1 MRRLLQRKLC
11 RRKTLLFTL
20 FLLSLTIGIT
30 PLSAKEVT
38 DVLTNAGLIN
48 KTTTTYTA
56 FSGKSFSS
64 NAVYAGNIAGD
75 GGTIQ
80 MTNKTATASYI
91 ATTGSGGVL
100 KKIKLYWNTKTTT
113 SSSSPR
119 KVAVYAKNTAYT
131 TNYSDNKV
139 GTNVSTLQYSKDNP
153 TSEYT
158 FNADTEYTYIALFAV
173 GGALYLDKI
182 EITWE
187 SGTTSEPQNF
197 DSAHDQF
204 TGLTWNGSAY
214 DLTMTYGDTFTL
226 SPKSSTSPAITYAIA
241 DGAATDVVSIDGNKL
256 TALKAGTTTITAS
269 WSADGNWKADTRTIN
284 VTVNHAPVCGDIT
297 FSPAAGEVARGT
309 EVTLS
314 CENATEITYT
324 VTPTGGTASEPTTV
338 TANTAKVT
346 INEACTISATA
357 KNKEGVATTT
367 FTAKYTITAAPL
379 CGDITFS
386 PADGSVVDAGS
397 TVTISCENAA
407 KITYTVTTDG
417 VAEDPVVV
425 TGSSA
430 TVTINAACTI
440 TAKAENADGVA
451 TEEFSASYTLPVL
464 KGYTLFTDY
473 GADDSVPDGDY
484 IFVGK
489 VTKGDK
495 TYYME
500 GQNGTNGYR
509 TATEVTPND
518 GVISVKES
526 FEIHIQK
533 ESDSNY
539 SLITK
544 DGKYLYD
551 NSNDK
556 SINLYEGTETQGKGI
571 WTPSFNEGN
580 LVFKTGSN
588 YLCFNASSPRFK
600 TYSSIQAYFSLYAP
614 KSDALGDI
622 KFSPAS
628 GSTVDEGTEI
638 TISAQNATSL
648 AYSIKTGDVWSESVM
663 ITGNSVNVPV
673 TEDCTISVIAKN
685 DETHEQ
691 KSAEAT
697 YTVVHPVTYELVEEY
712 NGNDIPNGDY
722 IFASS
727 KDDGSSFAIM
737 GNKID
742 KYREAIPVTPTG
754 NKFDAY
760 ARYAIKVQK
769 EGNGNYSLITS
780 EGKYLYSNTSQD
792 LKEGDVT
799 KAGKWKPEVTGST
812 VLFTYIDA
820 DADANVDAVIKY
832 NISTTPTRFKAY
844 KASSTNGMRPISLY
858 TVQTTKCGTVIFNPA
873 PGSEVPINSTVK
885 ISCKN
890 ATQISYSITKD
901 GVYQATVDVPGNT
914 AEVTI
919 TENCTIQA
927 QGTNDEGDSE
937 IAYANYTVQTPFTLY
952 TDFYEETGTPYIP
965 DGDYVLVGSVS
976 SGESAGEYYMAEQ
989 KDDYRVANKIQPLE
1003 DGRLPIDNKYQIN
1016 IKKEDSGNYS
1026 LTTADGKYIYAV
1038 SSTKTS
1044 GEGESQTTTTTYSV
1058 KEGEAADGQGK
1069 WKANIE
1075 KGKVYFSWAEDESYG
1090 HFKFNPQSPRFK
1102 TYDPD
1107 SNSMVSFSLY
1117 STNIPLCR
1125 DLKFD
1130 HADRSSV
1137 VRGSSVTISCINAA
1151 KIFYSVDSPFNVT
1164 TVEGNKASV
1173 IISDDC
1179 MISAY
1184 AVNAAGVR
1192 SGDEISAFYT
1202 VIDPYVQFTG
1212 YGSEGSVPDGKYL
1225 FVGQNA
1231 TTGALSYMA
1240 EEDIDSNGSIYRNAV
1255 EVTPFEDGRIGVS
1268 DKYAITVK
1276 KEEGAN
1282 YSLITADGKYL
1293 YAYSSTDP
1301 SGEGESQTTTTTYS
1315 VIGGDAD
1322 QGQGQWT
1329 ANVADNK
1336 VEFAWSNPDMGT
1348 LRFNSGA
1355 SRFKTYVGSTG
1366 TKFYLY
1372 APTPKPAQVVC
1383 DATITN
1389 KEIKIAVNKTITFK
1403 SEGAGK
1409 MACEILEDDE
1419 EGNSVETFEIV
1430 DGDTYVFTTSPKA
1443 TYQVVNIIPYDQY
1456 GAAHTPSSLCVG
1468 VTTFNLPKI
1477 SYHFVDGE
1485 DKAAFY
1491 ADNGTITEIRPY
1503 RIDGTLE
1510 EAGTYSDNVIPFRF
1524 SQPRFKVTAQNEIG
1538 DTVEE
1543 SFSFIDVLSER
1554 EGVESP
1560 YSAYLVYKNATGTTY
1575 ERNEAVFELDKAVDS
1590 FTYSM
1595 EGVLLK
1601 GNDLKNDYPF
1611 LLEDY
1616 TISLHVSWL
1625 RADSP
1630 IFLQA
1635 KDNTGSEAPAR
1646 AKALD
1651 DIDAAV
1657 GIYDF
1662 VESGGAPLYFNS
1674 EGKNAINGSV
1684 VFVPFEYAQL
1694 KIDNIQDVVTAIG
1707 EILDEDDTEEVF
1719 YNLQGVRVENPDK
1732 GIYIRVKG
1740 NKTEKIL
1747 K

>member
-20 FLLSLTIGIT
+20 FLLSLIIGTT
-30 PLSAKEVT
+30 PASAKEVT
-38 DVLTNAGLIN
+38 DVLTKNALIGTN
-48 KTTTTYTA
+48 TGYTT
-56 FSGKSFSS
+56 FPEKKFPSG
-64 NAVYAGNIAGD
+64 AGYAGKIAGD

-80 MTNKTATASYI
+80 MTNKTAQASFI

-100 KKIKLYWNTKTTT
+100 KKIKLYWNTTKTTD
-113 SSSSPR
+113 SSTSPR
-119 KVAVYAKNTAYT
+119 KLSIYAQDNPYT
-131 TNYSDNKV
+131 TTYSDNKV
-139 GTNVSTLQYSKDNP
+139 GTNVSTLQYAKDNP
-153 TSEYT
+153 ISEYT
-158 FNADTEYTYIALFAV
+158 FDAEYTYIALFAIN
-173 GGALYLDKI
+173 GACYFDKI

-187 SGTTSEPQNF
+187 DGTTSEPQNF

-204 TGLTWNGSAY
+204 TGLTWNDTSSAY

-226 SPKSSTSPAITYAIA
+226 TPKSSTPPTITYAIA
-241 DGAATDVVSIDGNKL
+241 DGKATDVVSIEGNKL
-256 TALKAGTTTITAS
+256 TAIKAGTTTITAS
-269 WSADGNWKADTRTIN
+269 WAADDNWNAGSRDIN
-284 VTVNHAPVCGDIT
+284 VTVNHAPECGDIT
-297 FSPAAGEVARGT
+297 FTPAAGEVARGT

-338 TANTAKVT
+338 NANTAKVT

-357 KNKEGVATTT
+357 KNKEGVGTTE
-367 FTAKYTITAAPL
+367 FTAGYTITAAPL

-397 TVTISCENAA
+397 KVTISCENAA
-407 KITYTVTTDG
+407 KITYTVITDG
-417 VAEDPVVV
+417 VAADPVVV
-425 TGSSA
+425 AGASTQ
-430 TVTINAACTI
+430 VTINAACTI
-440 TAKAENADGVA
+440 KAKAENADGVA
-451 TEEFSASYTLPVL
+451 TEEFTASYTLPVM
-464 KGYTLFTDY
+464 KEYTLFTDY
-473 GADDSVPDGDY
+473 GADNSVPEGDY

-489 VTKGDK
+489 GTSSDEIHY
-495 TYYME
+495 YYME
-500 GQNGTNGYR
+500 GQNDKDEYR
-509 TATEVTPND
+509 IATEVTPVD

-551 NSNDK
+551 DK
-556 SINLYEGTETQGKGI
+556 AKLKEGTDTKWKGI
-571 WTPSFNEGN
+571 WTPSVKDGN

-588 YLCFNASSPRFK
+588 SLCFNASSPRFK

-622 KFSPAS
+622 KFSPA
-628 GSTVDEGTEI
+628 
-638 TISAQNATSL
+638 
-648 AYSIKTGDVWSESVM
+648 
-663 ITGNSVNVPV
+663 
-673 TEDCTISVIAKN
+673 
-685 DETHEQ
+685 
-691 KSAEAT
+691 
-697 YTVVHPVTYELVEEY
+697 
-712 NGNDIPNGDY
+712 
-722 IFASS
+722 
-727 KDDGSSFAIM
+727 
-737 GNKID
+737 
-742 KYREAIPVTPTG
+742 
-754 NKFDAY
+754 
-760 ARYAIKVQK
+760 
-769 EGNGNYSLITS
+769 
-780 EGKYLYSNTSQD
+780 
-792 LKEGDVT
+792 
-799 KAGKWKPEVTGST
+799 
-812 VLFTYIDA
+812 
-820 DADANVDAVIKY
+820 
-832 NISTTPTRFKAY
+832 
-844 KASSTNGMRPISLY
+844 
-858 TVQTTKCGTVIFNPA
+858 

-890 ATQISYSITKD
+890 ATQISYSITKNE
-901 GVYQATVDVPGNT
+901 GSSTTVVVPGSV

-919 TENCTIQA
+919 TEDCIIEA
-927 QGTNDEGDSE
+927 KGTNDEGDSD
-937 IAYANYTVQTPFTLY
+937 IADAIYTVQEPFTLY
-952 TDFYEETGTPYIP
+952 TDFYEETGAPYIP

-989 KDDYRVANKIQPLE
+989 KDTYRVANKIQPLE
-1003 DGRLPIDNKYQIN
+1003 DGRLPIDNKYHIN

-1026 LTTADGKYIYAV
+1026 LTTADGKYIYAAAN
-1038 SSTKTS
+1038 
-1044 GEGESQTTTTTYSV
+1044 YSV
-1058 KEGEAADGQGK
+1058 KEGEAAAGQGK
-1069 WKANIE
+1069 WKANI
-1075 KGKVYFSWAEDESYG
+1075 KNGKVYFSWADPSYG
-1090 HFKFNPQSPRFK
+1090 DFKFNPQSPRFK
-1102 TYDPD
+1102 TYDPK
-1107 SNSMVSFSLY
+1107 STNLVSFSLY

-1212 YGSEGSVPDGKYL
+1212 YGSNGSVPDGKYL

-1240 EEDIDSNGSIYRNAV
+1240 EEDVDSNGSVYRNAV
-1255 EVTPFEDGRIGVS
+1255 KVTPFVDGRIGVN

-1293 YAYSSTDP
+1293 YASTFTP
-1301 SGEGESQTTTTTYS
+1301 TSGEGESQTTTYS

-1322 QGQGQWT
+1322 LGQGQWT
-1329 ANVADNK
+1329 ANVEENK

-1348 LRFNSGA
+1348 LRYLSGEN
-1355 SRFKTYVGSTG
+1355 SRFKTYPGSTG

-1383 DATITN
+1383 TDATIIN
-1389 KEIKIAVNKTITFK
+1389 KEIKIAVNKTITFH

-1409 MACEILEDDE
+1409 MACEILEEDE
-1419 EGNSVETFEIV
+1419 ERNSVETFDIV

-1477 SYHFVDGE
+1477 SYNFVDGVDGE

-1510 EAGTYSDNVIPFRF
+1510 EAGTYPDNVITFRF

-1538 DTVEE
+1538 DVVEE
-1543 SFSFIDVLSER
+1543 SFSFIQELCER
-1554 EGVESP
+1554 NNIEGGA
-1560 YSAYLVYKNATGTTY
+1560 YSVVINYKNANSAEVASFPIAETALGSLNWTMDGY
-1575 ERNEAVFELDKAVDS
+1575 LVNESDD
-1590 FTYSM
+1590 
-1595 EGVLLK
+1595 LLET
-1601 GNDLKNDYPF
+1601 YPF
-1611 LLEDY
+1611 LIKESYITLHIAPYNSDGP
-1616 TISLHVSWL
+1616 TILNVKIATP
-1625 RADSP
+1625 AD
-1630 IFLQA
+1630 
-1635 KDNTGSEAPAR
+1635 GGEGVYGAPAH
-1646 AKALD
+1646 AP
-1651 DIDAAV
+1651 AAGDLVATV
-1657 GIYDF
+1657 GNYNF
-1662 VESGGAPLYFNS
+1662 VVNGGSPLYFD
-1674 EGKNAINGSV
+1674 GQDKNFIKGNIEVS
-1684 VFVPFEYAQL
+1684 PFEYANISITS
-1694 KIDNIQDVVTAIG
+1694 IDDVTTEVSD
-1707 EILDEDDTEEVF
+1707 ILDEDAEEVF

>member
-20 FLLSLTIGIT
+20 FLLSLIIGTT
-30 PLSAKEVT
+30 PASAKEVT
-38 DVLTNAGLIN
+38 VTFTMKDYFTIESGSKVVKSLTLNDDFGATFTKGTSDPAYFVNGEAIRVY
-48 KTTTTYTA
+48 KSKGTSIGSATITTTNSNYTITSIVGAYDSNESNTYEFTIA
-56 FSGKSFSS
+56 DGKSGKYITDENTTIRLHHF
-64 NAVYAGNIAGD
+64 NI
-75 GGTIQ
+75 
-80 MTNKTATASYI
+80 
-91 ATTGSGGVL
+91 
-100 KKIKLYWNTKTTT
+100 
-113 SSSSPR
+113 
-119 KVAVYAKNTAYT
+119 
-131 TNYSDNKV
+131 
-139 GTNVSTLQYSKDNP
+139 
-153 TSEYT
+153 
-158 FNADTEYTYIALFAV
+158 TY
-173 GGALYLDKI
+173 DD
-182 EITWE
+182 
-187 SGTTSEPQNF
+187 GTTSDPRQDVTLSWSE
-197 DSAHDQF
+197 SAVS
-204 TGLTWNGSAY
+204 TNIGE
-214 DLTMTYGDTFTL
+214 TFTAPTL
-226 SPKSSTSPAITYAIA
+226 TVNPADATSSLVYSSSDKSVAEI
-241 DGAATDVVSIDGNKL
+241 ATDGTVTI
-256 TALKAGTTTITAS
+256 KAVGQTTITAAIPDDKETYKPK
-269 WSADGNWKADTRTIN
+269 SASYTLTVIDPNEVYYLVKTAADFD
-284 VTVNHAPVCGDIT
+284 VTQECILVAYNANSYQAAMGAQNSTKDYRDAVPYSPIATSLPDQLNAPAGTVPFTLEPVPNASTYYIKVNADKYLSLSGSGATTKEVVAQSSATKIDLSFQSDNRASLKISGGSRLLGYNNTTSPKRFASYADNSTYNQVYLYQKKSDALGEIK
-297 FSPAAGEVARGT
+297 FSPAAGEVLRDT
-309 EVTLS
+309 EVTIS
-314 CENATEITYT
+314 AKNATQLYYIFDYEE
-324 VTPTGGTASEPTTV
+324 TGSGHFVDGSSTTV
-338 TANTAKVT
+338 TITKD
-346 INEACTISATA
+346 CTIEVIAKKGTEDQKTASAT
-357 KNKEGVATTT
+357 
-367 FTAKYTITAAPL
+367 YTIKAAPL
-379 CGDITFS
+379 CGAITFD
-386 PADGSVVDAGS
+386 PADGTEVEEGS
-397 TVTISCENAA
+397 SISISCENAV
-407 KITYTVTTDG
+407 KLTYTITKNEVTSD
-417 VAEDPVVV
+417 VVEV
-425 TGSSA
+425 EGSST
-430 TVTINAACTI
+430 TVSVTEPCTLTVNAV
-440 TAKAENADGVA
+440 NADNIAA
-451 TEEFSASYTLPVL
+451 TQASASYT
-464 KGYTLFTDY
+464 
-473 GADDSVPDGDY
+473 
-484 IFVGK
+484 I
-489 VTKGDK
+489 
-495 TYYME
+495 
-500 GQNGTNGYR
+500 
-509 TATEVTPND
+509 
-518 GVISVKES
+518 
-526 FEIHIQK
+526 
-533 ESDSNY
+533 
-539 SLITK
+539 
-544 DGKYLYD
+544 
-551 NSNDK
+551 
-556 SINLYEGTETQGKGI
+556 
-571 WTPSFNEGN
+571 
-580 LVFKTGSN
+580 
-588 YLCFNASSPRFK
+588 
-600 TYSSIQAYFSLYAP
+600 AP
-614 KSDALGDI
+614 K
-622 KFSPAS
+622 
-628 GSTVDEGTEI
+628 T
-638 TISAQNATSL
+638 
-648 AYSIKTGDVWSESVM
+648 
-663 ITGNSVNVPV
+663 
-673 TEDCTISVIAKN
+673 
-685 DETHEQ
+685 
-691 KSAEAT
+691 
-697 YTVVHPVTYELVEEY
+697 TYELVEAY
-712 NGNDIPNGDY
+712 NGNDIPDGNY
-722 IFASS
+722 IFASTTANGS
-727 KDDGSSFAIM
+727 FMMKGQEKD
-737 GNKID
+737 
-742 KYREAIPVTPTG
+742 YRIADDVTITE
-754 NKFDAY
+754 NKFGAY
-760 ARYAIKVQK
+760 PRFEITVKK
-769 EGNGNYSLITS
+769 EDNGYYSLITNDNNYIYATAEKKVAETTETNKD
-780 EGKYLYSNTSQD
+780 EGK
-792 LKEGDVT
+792 
-799 KAGKWKPEVTGST
+799 GKWQPEISGST
-812 VLFTYIDA
+812 MKLKWVNGEQNFGYFVMNKTANQERFTT
-820 DADANVDAVIKY
+820 Y
-832 NISTTPTRFKAY
+832 NSDQA
-844 KASSTNGMRPISLY
+844 PISLY

-890 ATQISYSITKD
+890 ATQISYSITKNSAS
-901 GVYQATVDVPGNT
+901 QAPVVVPGSV

-919 TENCTIQA
+919 TEDCIIEA
-927 QGTNDEGDSE
+927 KCTNDEGDSK
-937 IAYANYTVQTPFTLY
+937 IADAIYSVQEPFTLY
-952 TDFYEETGTPYIP
+952 TDFYEETGAPYIP
-965 DGDYVLVGSVS
+965 DGNYVLVGSVS
-976 SGESAGEYYMAEQ
+976 TGESAGEYYMAEQ

-1075 KGKVYFSWAEDESYG
+1075 KGKVYFSWADDPSYG
-1090 HFKFNPQSPRFK
+1090 DFKFNPQSPRFK
-1102 TYDPD
+1102 TYDPA
-1107 SNSMVSFSLY
+1107 NTNLVSFSLY

-1130 HADRSSV
+1130 HADGSTV
-1137 VRGSSVTISCINAA
+1137 VRGSTVTISCINAA
-1151 KIFYSVDSPFNVT
+1151 KIIYSVNSPSNVT

-1192 SGDEISAFYT
+1192 SGDEITADYT

-1212 YGSEGSVPDGKYL
+1212 YGSDGSVPDGKYL
-1225 FVGQNA
+1225 FVGENA
-1231 TTGALSYMA
+1231 TAKELSYMA

-1255 EVTPFEDGRIGVS
+1255 KVTPFEDGRIGVS

-1293 YAYSSTDP
+1293 YAESSTDP
-1301 SGEGESQTTTTTYS
+1301 SVEGESQTTTTTYS

-1336 VEFAWSNPDMGT
+1336 VEFAWSDPNMGT

-1383 DATITN
+1383 TDATITN
-1389 KEIKIAVNKTITFK
+1389 EEIQIAVNKTITFK

-1409 MACEILEDDE
+1409 MACQVLDSS
-1419 EGNSVETFEIV
+1419 NVETFDIV
-1430 DGDTYVFTTSPKA
+1430 DGDTYTFTAASEPTEQII
-1443 TYQVVNIIPYDQY
+1443 TIIPYDKY
-1456 GAAHTPSSLCVG
+1456 GAAYNPSKLVVSVHTHDVP
-1468 VTTFNLPKI
+1468 TI
-1477 SYHFVDGE
+1477 SYNLLEDVNKVKFIATNGE
-1485 DKAAFY
+1485 
-1491 ADNGTITEIRPY
+1491 ISEIRPY
-1503 RIDGTLE
+1503 RIDGTL
-1510 EAGTYSDNVIPFRF
+1510 ADAVSYANNTADIAF
-1524 SQPRFKVTAQNEIG
+1524 SNPRYKVSAKNTFG

-1651 DIDAAV
+1651 DIDATV

>member
-1 MRRLLQRKLC
+1 MSDYFTNDKVVTSMDLNDDFSAVFTKGTNDP
-11 RRKTLLFTL
+11 KYFTSDGTLRIYKNEGTA
-20 FLLSLTIGIT
+20 TITTSNDNYTIKSIVG
-30 PLSAKEVT
+30 AK
-38 DVLTNAGLIN
+38 N
-48 KTTTTYTA
+48 KTETEKYDFTIA
-56 FSGKSFSS
+56 DDGKSGTYINDTDDTIRFHHF
-64 NAVYAGNIAGD
+64 NITYDD
-75 GGTIQ
+75 G
-80 MTNKTATASYI
+80 TAS
-91 ATTGSGGVL
+91 G
-100 KKIKLYWNTKTTT
+100 
-113 SSSSPR
+113 
-119 KVAVYAKNTAYT
+119 
-131 TNYSDNKV
+131 
-139 GTNVSTLQYSKDNP
+139 
-153 TSEYT
+153 
-158 FNADTEYTYIALFAV
+158 
-173 GGALYLDKI
+173 
-182 EITWE
+182 
-187 SGTTSEPQNF
+187 PQDF

-204 TGLTWNGSAY
+204 TGLTWNDTSSAY
-214 DLTMTYGDTFTL
+214 DLTMTDGDTFTL
-226 SPKSSTSPAITYAIA
+226 SPKSSTHPTITYAIA

-269 WSADGNWKADTRTIN
+269 WSADDNWNADTRTIN

-338 TANTAKVT
+338 NANTTKVT

-357 KNKEGVATTT
+357 QNKEGVGTTE
-367 FTAKYTITAAPL
+367 FTAGYTITAAPL

-386 PADGSVVDAGS
+386 PADGSVVDAGYK
-397 TVTISCENAA
+397 VTISCENAT
-407 KITYTVTTDG
+407 KITYTVITNG
-417 VAEDPVVV
+417 VAANPEVVEGAS
-425 TGSSA
+425 TQ
-430 TVTINAACTI
+430 VTINAACTI
-440 TAKAENADGVA
+440 KAKAENADGVA
-451 TEEFSASYTLPVL
+451 TEEFTASYTLPVKL
-464 KGYTLFTDY
+464 QYTKFTDI
-473 GADDSVPDGDY
+473 ADDKIIPDGNY
-484 IFVGK
+484 IFVGSTTDGK
-489 VTKGDK
+489 TLRYMGDQTSGNSYRNAKSVTADENGELSVESQYEITVVKEESGK
-495 TYYME
+495 YSLLT
-500 GQNGTNGYR
+500 QNGNYII
-509 TATEVTPND
+509 ATGAKNVSET
-518 GVISVKES
+518 SV
-526 FEIHIQK
+526 
-533 ESDSNY
+533 ESD
-539 SLITK
+539 
-544 DGKYLYD
+544 GKGKWTSDVDENKRVTFKWAD
-551 NSNDK
+551 NSNYGML
-556 SINLYEGTETQGKGI
+556 LYN
-571 WTPSFNEGN
+571 P
-580 LVFKTGSN
+580 
-588 YLCFNASSPRFK
+588 SSPRFT
-600 TYSSIQAYFSLYAP
+600 TYTATSSSSAVYFYLYAP
-614 KSDALGDI
+614 KSDALGNI
-622 KFSPAS
+622 QFSPAS

-648 AYSIKTGDVWSESVM
+648 AYSIKTGDVWSESVI

-712 NGNDIPNGDY
+712 NGNVIPDGDY

-760 ARYAIKVQK
+760 SRYAIKVQK
-769 EGNGNYSLITS
+769 EVNGNYSLITS

-792 LKEGDVT
+792 LNEGDNT
-799 KAGKWKPEVTGST
+799 NAGKWKPEVTGST
-812 VLFTYIDA
+812 VLFTYI

-844 KASSTNGMRPISLY
+844 KASTTNGMRPISLY

-890 ATQISYSITKD
+890 ATQISYSITKNE
-901 GVYQATVDVPGNT
+901 VPSTTVVVPGSV

-919 TENCTIQA
+919 TEDCIIEA
-927 QGTNDEGDSE
+927 YGTNDEGDSE
-937 IAYANYTVQTPFTLY
+937 IADAIYTVQEPFTLY
-952 TDFYEETGTPYIP
+952 TDFYEETDAPYIP
-965 DGDYVLVGSVS
+965 DGNYVLVGSVS
-976 SGESAGEYYMAEQ
+976 TGESAGEYYMAEQ
-989 KDDYRVANKIQPLE
+989 KDNYRVANKIQPLE

-1026 LTTADGKYIYAV
+1026 LTTADGKYLYAV
-1038 SSTKTS
+1038 YS
-1044 GEGESQTTTTTYSV
+1044 TTTSDSGTKDNYSV
-1058 KEGEAADGQGK
+1058 KEGDETVGQGK

-1075 KGKVYFSWAEDESYG
+1075 KGKVYFSWADDPSYG
-1090 HFKFNPQSPRFK
+1090 DFKFNPQSPRFK
-1102 TYDPD
+1102 TYDPA
-1107 SNSMVSFSLY
+1107 NTNLVSFSLY

-1130 HADRSSV
+1130 HADGSTV
-1137 VRGSSVTISCINAA
+1137 VRGSTVTISCINAA

-1202 VIDPYVQFTG
+1202 VIDPYVQFAG
-1212 YGSEGSVPDGKYL
+1212 YGSDGSVPDGKYL

-1231 TTGALSYMA
+1231 STGALSYMA
-1240 EEDIDSNGSIYRNAV
+1240 EEDIANDNSIYRNAV
-1255 EVTPFEDGRIGVS
+1255 KVTPFEDGRIGVS

-1293 YAYSSTDP
+1293 YAESSTDP

-1383 DATITN
+1383 TDATITN
-1389 KEIKIAVNKTITFK
+1389 EEIHIAVKKTITFK
-1403 SEGAGK
+1403 SEGAGQ
-1409 MACEILEDDE
+1409 MACKVLE
-1419 EGNSVETFEIV
+1419 NSVETFDIV
-1430 DGDTYVFTTSPKA
+1430 DGDTYTFTAASEPTEQII
-1443 TYQVVNIIPYDQY
+1443 TIIPYDQY
-1456 GAAHTPSSLCVG
+1456 GAAYKPSELV
-1468 VTTFNLPKI
+1468 VDVYTHDLPKI
-1477 SYHFVDGE
+1477 SYNFVDGE
-1485 DKAAFY
+1485 DKVAFY
-1491 ADNGTITEIRPY
+1491 AENGTITEIRPY
-1503 RIDGTLE
+1503 LIDGTLE
-1510 EAGTYSDNVIPFRF
+1510 AEALDLNTYPDNAIPFRF
-1524 SQPRFKVTAQNEIG
+1524 SQPRFKVTASNEYG
-1538 DTVEE
+1538 DTVED
-1543 SFSFIDVLSER
+1543 FSFIQELCDRKNIEGGAYTVAINYKDVNSEAVASFPIA
-1554 EGVESP
+1554 ETELGSLNWTMDG
-1560 YSAYLVYKNATGTTY
+1560 YLV
-1575 ERNEAVFELDKAVDS
+1575 NESDDILDI
-1590 FTYSM
+1590 
-1595 EGVLLK
+1595 
-1601 GNDLKNDYPF
+1601 YPF
-1611 LLEDY
+1611 LIKESYITLHIAPYGADGP
-1616 TISLHVSWL
+1616 TILNVKI
-1625 RADSP
+1625 A
-1630 IFLQA
+1630 
-1635 KDNTGSEAPAR
+1635 APA
-1646 AKALD
+1646 D
-1651 DIDAAV
+1651 GGEGV
-1657 GIYDF
+1657 Y
-1662 VESGGAPLYFNS
+1662 GAPAHAPATGDLPATIGNYNFVQNGGSHFYFDGQ
-1674 EGKNAINGSV
+1674 GKNFIKGNIEVS
-1684 VFVPFEYAQL
+1684 PFEYANIRITS
-1694 KIDNIQDVVTAIG
+1694 IDDVTTEVSD
-1707 EILDEDDTEEVF
+1707 ILDEDAEEVF

>member
-20 FLLSLTIGIT
+20 FLLSLIIGTT
-30 PLSAKEVT
+30 PASAKEVT
-38 DVLTNAGLIN
+38 VTFTMSDYFTDADNGKTYYELTLNDDFSSTYTTGHNDDNNTDYPPKYYKSDKTLRIYSGGGTATITTSNDNYTIKSIVGAKN
-48 KTTTTYTA
+48 KTETVKYNFTIA
-56 FSGKSFSS
+56 DDKKSGK
-64 NAVYAGNIAGD
+64 Y
-75 GGTIQ
+75 Q
-80 MTNKTATASYI
+80 AS
-91 ATTGSGGVL
+91 ATTNFHHFT
-100 KKIKLYWNTKTTT
+100 I
-113 SSSSPR
+113 
-119 KVAVYAKNTAYT
+119 
-131 TNYSDNKV
+131 
-139 GTNVSTLQYSKDNP
+139 
-153 TSEYT
+153 
-158 FNADTEYTYIALFAV
+158 TY
-173 GGALYLDKI
+173 DD
-182 EITWE
+182 
-187 SGTTSEPQNF
+187 GTTSEPQDF

-204 TGLTWNGSAY
+204 TGLTWNDTSNAY

-226 SPKSSTSPAITYAIA
+226 SPKSSTPPTITYAIA

-269 WSADGNWKADTRTIN
+269 WSADGNWKDDTRTIN

-357 KNKEGVATTT
+357 KNKEGVETTT
-367 FTAKYTITAAPL
+367 FTAEYTITAAPI

-386 PADGSVVDAGS
+386 PADGSVVEAGS
-397 TVTISCENAA
+397 TVTISCENAT
-407 KITYTVTTDG
+407 KITYTVITNG
-417 VAEDPVVV
+417 VAANPEVVEGAS
-425 TGSSA
+425 TQ
-430 TVTINAACTI
+430 VTINAACTI
-440 TAKAENADGVA
+440 KAKAENADGVA

-473 GADDSVPDGDY
+473 GDNSVPEGDY
-484 IFVGK
+484 IFVGA
-489 VTKGDK
+489 K
-495 TYYME
+495 TDGSLYYMTDQ
-500 GQNGTNGYR
+500 GKDFRN
-509 TATEVTPND
+509 ATQVTPVD
-518 GVISVKES
+518 GVISVKEN

-533 ESDSNY
+533 EADSNY

-551 NSNDK
+551 DK
-556 SINLYEGTETQGKGI
+556 AKLKEGTDTKWKGI
-571 WTPSFNEGN
+571 WTPSFKDGN

-588 YLCFNASSPRFK
+588 SLCFNASSPRFK

-614 KSDALGDI
+614 KSDALGNI

-697 YTVVHPVTYELVEEY
+697 YTVVHPVTYELVEAY
-712 NGNDIPNGDY
+712 NGNDIPDGNY
-722 IFASS
+722 IFASTTANGS
-727 KDDGSSFAIM
+727 FMMKGQEKD
-737 GNKID
+737 
-742 KYREAIPVTPTG
+742 YRIADDVTITE
-754 NKFDAY
+754 NKFGAY
-760 ARYAIKVQK
+760 PRFEITVKK
-769 EGNGNYSLITS
+769 EDNGYYSLLTK
-780 EGKYLYSNTSQD
+780 EGKYIYATAEKKVAETTKTD
-792 LKEGDVT
+792 EG
-799 KAGKWKPEVTGST
+799 KGKWQPEISGST
-812 VLFTYIDA
+812 MKLKWVNGEQNFGYFVMNKTANQERFTT
-820 DADANVDAVIKY
+820 Y
-832 NISTTPTRFKAY
+832 NSDQA
-844 KASSTNGMRPISLY
+844 PISLY

-890 ATQISYSITKD
+890 ATQISYSITKNSAS
-901 GVYQATVDVPGNT
+901 QAPVVVTGSV

-919 TENCTIQA
+919 TEDCIIEA
-927 QGTNDEGDSE
+927 KCTNDEGDSK
-937 IAYANYTVQTPFTLY
+937 IADADYYVQTPFTLY

-965 DGDYVLVGSVS
+965 DGNYVLVGSVS
-976 SGESAGEYYMAEQ
+976 TGESAGEYYMAEQ

-1058 KEGEAADGQGK
+1058 KEGEAAAGLGK
-1069 WKANIE
+1069 WKANI
-1075 KGKVYFSWAEDESYG
+1075 KNGKVYFSWAEDESYG

-1130 HADRSSV
+1130 HADGSTV
-1137 VRGSSVTISCINAA
+1137 VRGSTVTISCINAA
-1151 KIFYSVDSPFNVT
+1151 KIFYSVNSPSNVKV
-1164 TVEGNKASV
+1164 VEGNKASV

-1179 MISAY
+1179 MITAY
-1184 AVNAAGVR
+1184 AENAAGVR
-1192 SGDEISAFYT
+1192 SEDETAFYT

-1212 YGSEGSVPDGKYL
+1212 YGSDGSVPDGKYL
-1225 FVGQNA
+1225 FVGENA
-1231 TTGALSYMA
+1231 STGALSYMA

-1255 EVTPFEDGRIGVS
+1255 EVTPFDDGRIGVS

-1293 YAYSSTDP
+1293 YAESSTDP

-1336 VEFAWSNPDMGT
+1336 VEFAWSDSNMGT

-1383 DATITN
+1383 TDATIIN
-1389 KEIKIAVNKTITFK
+1389 KEIKIAVNKTITFH

-1409 MACEILEDDE
+1409 MACEILEEDE
-1419 EGNSVETFEIV
+1419 ERNSVETFDIV

-1477 SYHFVDGE
+1477 SYNFVDGVDGE

-1510 EAGTYSDNVIPFRF
+1510 EAGTYPDNVITFRF

-1538 DTVEE
+1538 DVVEE
-1543 SFSFIDVLSER
+1543 SFSFIDMLSER
-1554 EGVESP
+1554 KGVESP

>member
-1 MRRLLQRKLC
+1 MRRLLQL
-11 RRKTLLFTL
+11 TL
-20 FLLSLTIGIT
+20 FCLLAITTVIHTFAADPVYTVEMKKSLWESNSSYDGNFASNDGNWHFYYGNNDLGDYVRIGKKSTTQT
-30 PLSAKEVT
+30 PTQTSTLESKFQIEREIASVSFDILKWLRGAVT
-38 DVLTNAGLIN
+38 AIN
-48 KTTTTYTA
+48 VQVCPDSNFAESNTTTYSLSTMPT
-56 FSGKSFSS
+56 K
-64 NAVYAGNIAGD
+64 AG
-75 GGTIQ
+75 
-80 MTNKTATASYI
+80 
-91 ATTGSGGVL
+91 
-100 KKIKLYWNTKTTT
+100 
-113 SSSSPR
+113 
-119 KVAVYAKNTAYT
+119 
-131 TNYSDNKV
+131 
-139 GTNVSTLQYSKDNP
+139 
-153 TSEYT
+153 
-158 FNADTEYTYIALFAV
+158 
-173 GGALYLDKI
+173 
-182 EITWE
+182 EITIPIE
-187 SGTTSEPQNF
+187 NPVAKQYYKINITCENSSTSKNGVIDIDWFKFYPVAAEGPVDF

-204 TGLTWNGSAY
+204 DGLTWNDTSSAY

-226 SPKSSTSPAITYAIA
+226 SPKSSNHPTITYAIA
-241 DGAATDVVSIDGNKL
+241 DDAATDVVSIDGNKL
-256 TALKAGTTTITAS
+256 TALKADKTTITAS
-269 WSADGNWKADTRTIN
+269 WQADNNWNADTRTIK
-284 VTVNHAPVCGDIT
+284 VTVNPAPVCGDIT

-324 VTPTGGTASEPTTV
+324 VTPTGGTASQPTTV

-367 FTAKYTITAAPL
+367 FTAEYTITAAPI

-397 TVTISCENAA
+397 EVTISCENAA
-407 KITYTVTTDG
+407 KITYTVTTGG

-451 TEEFSASYTLPVL
+451 TEEFSASYTLPVI
-464 KGYTLFTDY
+464 KDYTLFTDY
-473 GADDSVPDGDY
+473 GDNSVPEGDY
-484 IFVGK
+484 IFVGA
-489 VTKGDK
+489 K
-495 TYYME
+495 TDGSLYYMTDQ
-500 GQNGTNGYR
+500 GKDFRN
-509 TATEVTPND
+509 ATQVKPVD

-551 NSNDK
+551 K
-556 SINLYEGTETQGKGI
+556 SKKLYEGTETDGKGK
-571 WTPSFNEGN
+571 WTPSFENG
-580 LVFKTGSN
+580 LIRFKFSSVSN
-588 YLCFNASSPRFK
+588 YLYFNASDPRFK
-600 TYSSIQAYFSLYAP
+600 TYDTKQAYFSLYAP
-614 KSDALGDI
+614 KSDALGNI

-628 GSTVDEGTEI
+628 GSTVDKGTEI

-648 AYSIKTGDVWSESVM
+648 AYSIKTGDVWSESVI

-742 KYREAIPVTPTG
+742 DYREAIPVTPTG

-760 ARYAIKVQK
+760 SRYAIKVQK

-780 EGKYLYSNTSQD
+780 EGKYLYSNSSQN
-792 LKEGDVT
+792 LNEGDNT

-820 DADANVDAVIKY
+820 DANANVDAVIKY

-844 KASSTNGMRPISLY
+844 KASTTNGMRPISLY

-873 PGSEVPINSTVK
+873 PGSKVPINSTVK

-890 ATQISYSITKD
+890 ATQISYSITKNSAS
-901 GVYQATVDVPGNT
+901 QAPVVVPGSV

-919 TENCTIQA
+919 TEDCIIEA
-927 QGTNDEGDSE
+927 WGTNDEGDSD
-937 IAYANYTVQTPFTLY
+937 IAYADYSVQTPFTLY
-952 TDFYEETGTPYIP
+952 SDFYEETGAPYIP
-965 DGDYVLVGSVS
+965 DGNYVLVGSVS
-976 SGESAGEYYMAEQ
+976 TGESAGEYYMAEQ

-1016 IKKEDSGNYS
+1016 IKKEENGNYS
-1026 LTTADGKYIYAV
+1026 LTTADRKYLYAV
-1038 SSTKTS
+1038 YS
-1044 GEGESQTTTTTYSV
+1044 TTTSDSGTTANYSV
-1058 KEGEAADGQGK
+1058 KEGDETAGQGK

-1075 KGKVYFSWAEDESYG
+1075 KGKVYFSWADDPSYG

-1102 TYDPD
+1102 TYDPA
-1107 SNSMVSFSLY
+1107 NTNLVSFSLY

-1137 VRGSSVTISCINAA
+1137 VRGSTVTISCINAA
-1151 KIFYSVDSPFNVT
+1151 KIFYSVDSPSNVKV
-1164 TVEGNKASV
+1164 VEGNKASV
-1173 IISDDC
+1173 IISDVC
-1179 MISAY
+1179 MITAY

-1212 YGSEGSVPDGKYL
+1212 YGSDGSVPDGKYL
-1225 FVGQNA
+1225 FVGENA
-1231 TTGALSYMA
+1231 STGALSYMA
-1240 EEDIDSNGSIYRNAV
+1240 AEDIDSNGSIYRNAV

-1268 DKYAITVK
+1268 ESFAIEIK
-1276 KEEGAN
+1276 REESGK

-1293 YAYSSTDP
+1293 YAESSTDP

-1315 VIGGDAD
+1315 VIGGDAN

-1389 KEIKIAVNKTITFK
+1389 DEIQIAVNKTITFK
-1403 SEGAGK
+1403 SEGAGQ
-1409 MACEILEDDE
+1409 MACKVLD
-1419 EGNSVETFEIV
+1419 NSVETFDIV
-1430 DGDTYVFTTSPKA
+1430 NGDTYTFTAASEPTDQII
-1443 TYQVVNIIPYDQY
+1443 TIIPYDQY
-1456 GAAHTPSSLCVG
+1456 GAAYEPSELV
-1468 VTTFNLPKI
+1468 VFVFTHDLPKI
-1477 SYHFVDGE
+1477 SYNFVDGE

-1503 RIDGTLE
+1503 LIDGTLE
-1510 EAGTYSDNVIPFRF
+1510 AEALDLNTYPDNAIPFRF
-1524 SQPRFKVTAQNEIG
+1524 SQPRFKVTASNEYG

-1543 SFSFIDVLSER
+1543 SFSFIQELCDRNNNNMEGGAYTVAINYKDVNSEAVASFPIA
-1554 EGVESP
+1554 ETELGSLNWTMDG
-1560 YSAYLVYKNATGTTY
+1560 YLV
-1575 ERNEAVFELDKAVDS
+1575 NESDDILE
-1590 FTYSM
+1590 T
-1595 EGVLLK
+1595 
-1601 GNDLKNDYPF
+1601 YPF
-1611 LLEDY
+1611 LIKESY
-1616 TISLHVSWL
+1616 ITLHIAPY
-1625 RADSP
+1625 RADGP
-1630 IFLQA
+1630 TILNVKIA
-1635 KDNTGSEAPAR
+1635 TPADGGEGVYGAPAH
-1646 AKALD
+1646 APVEGDLYAH
-1651 DIDAAV
+1651 V
-1657 GIYDF
+1657 GNFNF
-1662 VESGGAPLYFNS
+1662 VQNGGSHFYFNG
-1674 EGKNAINGSV
+1674 EGKNFIKGNIEVS
-1684 VFVPFEYAQL
+1684 PFEYANIRITS
-1694 KIDNIQDVVTAIG
+1694 IDDVTTEVSD
-1707 EILDEDDTEEVF
+1707 ILEDDTEEVF